1 MNRQPY
7 PPKSDDNPPVVFVVD
22 DDVSIRESLAC
33 LFRSV
38 GISVETYACA
48 AEFLQR
54 EDPDTP
60 CCLLLD
66 VRLEGASGL
75 DLQRQLIEANIAI
88 PVIFMTG
95 HGDIPMSVKAMKA
108 GALDF
113 IVKPFR
119 DQDLVDAVSAA
130 LRTDAVRRTARYS
143 DAAVHSCYQLLTK
156 REREIM
162 VCATRGLMNKETAKQ
177 LGLSEITVKI
187 HRGNV
192 MRKMHAKSFA
202 DLVRMAEYLALLEN
216 EVYILGY
223 YFPEYKHPL

>member
-1 MNRQPY
+1 MSQEPY

-22 DDVSIRESLAC
+22 DELSIRESLAC

-38 GISVETYACA
+38 GISVETYASA
-48 AEFLQR
+48 SEFLQR
-54 EDPDTP
+54 EDPDAP

-75 DLQRQLIEANIAI
+75 DLQRQLIESNIAI
-88 PVIFMTG
+88 PVIFITG

-119 DQDLVDAVSAA
+119 DQDLVDAVSVA
-130 LRTDAVRRTARYS
+130 LRTNAARR
-143 DAAVHSCYQLLTK
+143 AALYADSVVHNCYQLLTK

-162 VCATRGLMNKETAKQ
+162 GCATRGLMNKETARQ

-192 MRKMHAKSFA
+192 MKKMHAKSFA
-202 DLVRMAEYLALLEN
+202 DLVRMAESLNLLS
-216 EVYILGY
+216 
-223 YFPEYKHPL
+223 K

>member
-1 MNRQPY
+1 MNQQPY
-7 PPKSDDNPPVVFVVD
+7 PPRSNDNPPVVFVLD
-22 DDVSIRESLAC
+22 DELSIRDSLAC

-38 GISVETYACA
+38 GISVETYASA

-54 EDPDTP
+54 EDPDAP

-75 DLQRQLIEANIAI
+75 DLQRQLIESSIAI

-119 DQDLVDAVSAA
+119 DQDLVDAVSVA
-130 LRTDAVRRTARYS
+130 LRTDAMRRAALYS
-143 DAAVHSCYQLLTK
+143 DAVVHRCYQLLTK
-156 REREIM
+156 REKEIM
-162 VCATRGLMNKETAKQ
+162 VCATQGLMNKETAKQ

-202 DLVRMAEYLALLEN
+202 DLVRMAESLSLFA
-216 EVYILGY
+216 
-223 YFPEYKHPL
+223 K

>member
-1 MNRQPY
+1 MNQRTD
-7 PPKSDDNPPVVFVVD
+7 PPRGDEKPPVVFVVD
-22 DDVSIRESLAC
+22 DEASIRDSLSC

-38 GISVETYACA
+38 GISVETYASA

-54 EDPDTP
+54 KESDAP

-75 DLQRQLIEANIAI
+75 DLQRLLIDSNIDI

-119 DQDLVDAVSAA
+119 DQDLVDAVSGAI
-130 LRTDAVRRTARYS
+130 RMDAKRRVASNS
-143 DAAVHSCYQLLTK
+143 DAAVHNCYQLLTK
-156 REREIM
+156 REKEVM
-162 VCATRGLMNKETAKQ
+162 ACATRGLMNKETAKQ

-192 MRKMHAKSFA
+192 MKKMHAKSFA
-202 DLVRMAEYLALLEN
+202 DLVRMAESLTPVGN
-216 EVYILGY
+216 
-223 YFPEYKHPL
+223 